1 MEELEEEDQPLNEV
15 EEDRGPRGDQDQGRQ
30 LPDGARGDQPDGD
43 HGDLPNGDLP
53 KSKIDAEE
61 VNG

>member
-1 MEELEEEDQPLNEV
+1 MEEDQPLDEV
-15 EEDRGPRGDQDQGRQ
+15 EEDRGPRGDQAQGD

-53 KSKIDAEE
+53 KSKVDAEE